1 MAETFTVT
9 NESKGV
15 RVIYDAQSQPVT
27 FMPEQTKDVSL
38 VDELAKKLRSGKSG
52 LKIVAS
58 APKKVPEV
66 TEEAPKKAADE
77 AAPTKRAAA
86 R

>member
-52 LKIVAS
+52 LKIVA
-58 APKKVPEV
+58 APKKVAEV
-66 TEEAPKKAADE
+66 TDEAPKKAADE